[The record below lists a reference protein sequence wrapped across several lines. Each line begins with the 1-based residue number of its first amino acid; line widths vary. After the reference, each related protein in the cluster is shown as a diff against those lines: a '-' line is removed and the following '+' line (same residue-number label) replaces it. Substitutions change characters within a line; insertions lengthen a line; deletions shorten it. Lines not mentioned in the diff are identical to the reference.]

1 MAMVILL
8 RALATASLSAGLAN
22 AFIAF
27 QTTCSSPP
35 DQVNW
40 VASPQVR
47 GTIDILWSFFSVLL
61 LCTWTIQHLSIPPR
75 KEHKGRSWNRHFVTE
90 ARYSAFIDDLHFN
103 ITKLKWMA
111 LSLLAPE
118 YILAK
123 ALAEWLAAPDSQ
135 RKFGRKEWTT
145 THGFFANMRGF
156 VLRFDVTAVPKSLKP
171 CPPTEYERMFFTPS
185 LSGDSPYIPQ
195 DSKGAEI
202 EEIKHCYEICGPT
215 CESRLSIVAGME
227 SETSAACGSSPH
239 AQTATRSGN
248 NEPRESTTDLPAQ
261 PDWTGRLAR
270 TLATPSSLTRQPTG
284 DFMAFPPSI
293 LVNSPANIPL
303 VERRGYHRSTTPT
316 ATLDSHS
323 YPFPSSTA
331 FTPPHNGPNSQYQSI
346 DEALPLHEVHQHHPP
361 ATIAKETV
369 RLAPHE
375 TWKATWALS
384 SMQMYYAYHEGFIP
398 LPDISAEDLN
408 DKSKGD
414 ALVKGAAVLQIAWLV
429 VQIIARAFQSLAIS
443 QLEVTVLAFA
453 ACAAVTYFLLWH
465 KPQDVKMPIYVDAPH
480 TLAREQIIQLAARSP
495 VSTLMVHQ
503 FWLHGVAIRTMA
515 DSVFPWTPG
524 IRVHFLGLIKPVFL
538 NQSVVGIGLGGA
550 IFGGVH
556 IAAWN
561 FRFPSEVEA
570 ILWRTSCTWLV
581 AFPPIGIA
589 IYWVAQ
595 HIAWKS
601 RATDGKLNGW
611 LRPLAYV
618 TLPVYLAARLYLLV
632 EAFRCLAYPPPSLI
646 QAVSWPSVIPHVS

>member
-1 MAMVILL
+1 MAMMTLL
-8 RALATASLSAGLAN
+8 RTLAIASLFAGLAN
-22 AFIAF
+22 AFLAF

-35 DQVNW
+35 DQINW

-47 GTIDILWSFFSVLL
+47 GTIDILWSCFAVLL

-75 KEHKGRSWNRHFVTE
+75 KEHKGRFWNRRFVTD
-90 ARYSAFIDDLHFN
+90 ARYIAFIDELYFN

-123 ALAEWLAAPDSQ
+123 ALAEWLAARESQ
-135 RKFGRKEWTT
+135 RKFGRKEWTA

-156 VLRFDVTAVPKSLKP
+156 VLRFDVTAVPKPLEP
-171 CPPTEYERMFFTPS
+171 CQPTEYERSFFTPS
-185 LSGDSPYIPQ
+185 LSSDPPYILQ
-195 DSKGAEI
+195 DPKRAEI
-202 EEIKHCYEICGPT
+202 EELKHCYEICGPT
-215 CESRLSIVAGME
+215 CESRLVVAQGE
-227 SETSAACGSSPH
+227 REIAAACGSSSH
-239 AQTATRSGN
+239 TLTATRSGN
-248 NEPRESTTDLPAQ
+248 NEPHGFTTDLTAQ
-261 PDWTGRLAR
+261 LNWTGGLAR
-270 TLATPSSLTRQPTG
+270 ILATPSSLISQPTG
-284 DFMAFPPSI
+284 DSMESPPSI
-293 LVNSPANIPL
+293 LVDIPANIPL

-316 ATLDSHS
+316 ATLDGHS

-331 FTPPHNGPNSQYQSI
+331 SIPPYNSPNPQHQTI
-346 DEALPLHEVHQHHPP
+346 DEALPLHEVHQHHPT
-361 ATIAKETV
+361 ASIAKETV

-384 SMQMYYAYHEGFIP
+384 SMQMQYAYHEGLIP
-398 LPDISAEDLN
+398 VPDVSVDDLN

-414 ALVKGAAVLQIAWLV
+414 ALVKGAAVLQITWLV

-443 QLEVTVLAFA
+443 QLEITVLAFA
-453 ACAAVTYFLLWH
+453 ACAVITYFLLWH
-465 KPQDVKMPIYVDAPH
+465 KPQDVKMPIYVDIPY
-480 TLAREQIIQLAARSP
+480 TLAREQVIQLAARSP

-515 DSVFPWTPG
+515 DNVCPWTPG
-524 IRVHFLGLIKPVFL
+524 IKVQFLGMKKPVFL

-561 FRFPSEVEA
+561 FRFPSEIEA

-581 AFPPIGIA
+581 AFPPFGIA
-589 IYWVAQ
+589 IYCVAQ

-601 RATDGKLNGW
+601 RSTDRTLNGW

-618 TLPVYLAARLYLLV
+618 TLPFYLSARLYLLV
-632 EAFRCLAYPPPSLI
+632 EVFRCLAYPPPSLF
-646 QAVSWPSVIPHVS
+646 QASSWPSVIPHVH